1 MSDFRGRFLE
11 DYAGGL
17 LNVSK
22 QEQSPT
28 GEVLAQNGFPSDGSS
43 IFVEDGAGVKSGLKL
58 GVSVAECLEP
68 TTLSGIVN
76 VSYADR
82 TYAKIKDLK
91 IFATATAST
100 QAALSQA
107 VVESIQNL
115 ENSFAILEQKFNN
128 ISTNFN
134 TLSSTFNE
142 KFSSRG
148 SYILVYDTYALLTQ
162 DLANLKEGQLA
173 AIIKDSS
180 YNGLYAGVYNS
191 STGIL
196 SWVKISS

>member
-28 GEVLAQNGFPSDGSS
+28 GEILAQNGFPSDGSS

-58 GVSVAECLEP
+58 GVSIAECLEP

-107 VVESIQNL
+107 TVESIQNL
-115 ENSFAILEQKFNN
+115 ENAFANLEEKFNI
-128 ISTNFN
+128 ISSNF
-134 TLSSTFNE
+134 TSLSTTFNS
-142 KFSSRG
+142 KFSTQG
-148 SYILVYDTYALLTQ
+148 SYVLVYNTYTLLKQ
-162 DLANLKEGQLA
+162 DLQNLKEGQLA
-173 AIIKDSS
+173 AVIKDSEN
-180 YNGLYAGVYNS
+180 NGLYAGVYNP
-191 STGIL
+191 STGVI
-196 SWVKISS
+196 SWNKIAF

>member
-28 GEVLAQNGFPSDGSS
+28 GEILAQNGFSSDGSS
-43 IFVEDGAGVKSGLKL
+43 AFVEDGAGQKSGLKL
-58 GVSVAECLEP
+58 GISIAECLEP
-68 TTLSGIVN
+68 VTLSGIVN

-107 VVESIQNL
+107 ITTSIENL
-115 ENSFAILEQKFNN
+115 ENSFSKLEREFDKTSTDISSFKSKIESKFSEKGSYVLVYQTKDELSADKASLKENQLSAVVKDGANN
-128 ISTNFN
+128 GIYVGSYD
-134 TLSSTFNE
+134 SSTA
-142 KFSSRG
+142 S
-148 SYILVYDTYALLTQ
+148 
-162 DLANLKEGQLA
+162 
-173 AIIKDSS
+173 
-180 YNGLYAGVYNS
+180 
-191 STGIL
+191 L
-196 SWVKISS
+196 SWIRIAS